1 MPLARAKKLGS
12 LYAPGHMVEQVLHN
26 SVDFCQ
32 SYFPKEM
39 SGENLFHSSYI
50 CKAIWGLRKDNR
62 ESQKEVS
69 SLVHKLRKHLLSFY
83 CRSDIVLD
91 VLEMQRCKR
100 WTPFSEGFCED
111 ICVDQWL

>member
-1 MPLARAKKLGS
+1 MPPARAKKLRS

-39 SGENLFHSSYI
+39 SEENLYQSSYI
-50 CKAIWGLRKDNR
+50 CKAIWGLRKGKR

-69 SLVHKLRKHLLSFY
+69 SLVHKLRKHLLSFH
-83 CRSDIVLD
+83 CRPDMVLD
-91 VLEMQRCKR
+91 VLEMQLCKR
-100 WTPFSEGFCED
+100 
-111 ICVDQWL
+111 